1 MVLVVKNSSA
11 NAGDVRDAGSIL
23 EFERSPGEGSHS
35 SVLDW
40 RIPWTEE
47 PGGLRSIGSHRVRHN
62 RSDLACT
69 GRQQGGGGPLSATSV
84 CGSEGRWVREEVL
97 SFLYCHS
104 VKKQLQRQQKSSSV
118 FRGLVT
124 IPVCVEGQGQQQW
137 LWLPGLW
144 LLWCML
150 ESDARRGGFS
160 ISLPFWGLQR
170 RKLSLGSHVLG
181 GIPGGHAGAC
191 PPDLPAVLYTR
202 IPSYTKR
209 KWSCSVMSDSLRP
222 HGLEPARL
230 LYPWNFL
237 GKGTG
242 VDCHFLL
249 QGIFPTQGSNPGLPN
264 FRQTLYRLSH

>member
-1 MVLVVKNSSA
+1 MEDGRVSQMVLVVKNSSTS
-11 NAGDVRDAGSIL
+11 AGDVRDAGLIL

-47 PGGLRSIGSHRVRHN
+47 PGGLRSIGSHRVRHD

-124 IPVCVEGQGQQQW
+124 TPVCVEGQGQQQW
-137 LWLPGLW
+137 LWLPGL
-144 LLWCML
+144 
-150 ESDARRGGFS
+150 
-160 ISLPFWGLQR
+160 
-170 RKLSLGSHVLG
+170 
-181 GIPGGHAGAC
+181 
-191 PPDLPAVLYTR
+191 
-202 IPSYTKR
+202 
-209 KWSCSVMSDSLRP
+209 
-222 HGLEPARL
+222 
-230 LYPWNFL
+230 
-237 GKGTG
+237 
-242 VDCHFLL
+242 
-249 QGIFPTQGSNPGLPN
+249 
-264 FRQTLYRLSH
+264 